1 MFNVNDECIN
11 FTEDE
16 AEKLAV
22 LDSLEFGFLRSESSD
37 IRPLLE
43 KAVFC
48 FDSIIAQTVY
58 KLEQARAAEEQT
70 VLAKLEAENDP
81 TSVTEIRLRIYN
93 KYVACLEKRINP
105 RIYLYLGH
113 YQLLL
118 NFYDDALSAY
128 LKYESLAD
136 EEAKKDVAFLYGLA
150 LCCFHFNAF
159 NRVIKLSQ
167 QILYLQPNFP
177 RRKEV
182 HIRLGYIYKL
192 RKELDKSIKNFRQAL
207 TDTSPGTWGPLE
219 IRFQIGHLL
228 EVCGKSKPA
237 KAAYEQILEAA
248 KSENSLVVRHLCLRQ
263 LAWLYQ
269 TGSPSPKPPGQNEDN
284 TQDRDLAVQLLQQAL
299 ELDSS
304 NGKTWYLLGRCQAAV
319 NRVQEAFSAYRSS
332 IDKTE
337 ASADT
342 WCSIGV
348 LYQEQ
353 NQPMDALQAYFCAV
367 QLDKC
372 HVTAWVNLG
381 TLYESMHQYK
391 EALKCYSNAVNADK
405 HNQIKPQVKNRLAT
419 LQQLLSRLPEK
430 VLSIC
435 GADSASGG
443 PCAGG
448 TPGSSPSKLPTVDDA
463 WKLPIPFELT
473 QRQMQFMLQE
483 ASRSQCSAFS
493 QQQQANGEAGGAGRW
508 SALLSANYNRQRQ
521 QQQQLSHVTVKPE
534 EEKVA
539 REVNG
544 DPSAG
549 DGDGEVE
556 QEAEEATDDVTVM
569 TDGADATASEDQDLK
584 RTANSPPVSPPSSSD
599 LMTLRS
605 LLTRGNDLSA
615 QQRRQLADLQAKGL
629 RFLAHRKRH
638 PEEAETELE
647 ETSAV
652 TTGHRHSRRRHL
664 RGSATAL
671 LSLKSADLAAAAV
684 AAPPVAVA
692 APESTQPPV
701 AVGTTSQAGPVGGGS
716 PDRQNAVDLFA
727 GEDLPNEEV
736 EDGLC
741 AGQLPDEDLAF
752 LTDDILAQLN
762 GPESSA
768 NLDLMEMALFSASN
782 DQQRPP
788 SSVGSVPSQP
798 RSCGPSAASIP
809 SAADTA
815 AGPTDTGD
823 ETAPTAGGGAAVI
836 KCDDLRLTN
845 SPGAAPTEL
854 HSIDTDVPSKMVTE
868 TPAPASESPKLVTVK
883 ALLTRPLVI
892 PESPTALLDIS
903 LSAKQI
909 VDAVS
914 GLGRLWGGPRWCSL
928 LPEGSPLPT
937 APEKPYPPPATN
949 VESSLF
955 PPTPCVY
962 LNNRKDATSPELARY
977 CLSQPVVVIRGLAAC
992 LRLDLG
998 LFSTKSLVEANP
1010 DQKIEVRTQKLQPPD
1025 ENKNASGE
1033 TAWFVESPR
1042 SLSTIA
1048 KFAAYQATSFTE
1060 ALRDEKLANAGPGS
1074 GVGSGVSTP
1083 LTAANRPPVGGV
1095 GEAGIT
1101 GLKRDA
1107 EGTVL
1112 PSSSTGMSED
1122 LKRPHPHTGPTTT
1135 PDSTSKVKAS
1145 QSGQKRLGVGGN
1157 GGAGGGECTQFRNK
1171 VIRFGTNCDL
1181 SDERKWFPQ
1190 LHELTK
1196 LPTFF
1201 RVTSA
1206 SNMLS
1211 HVGYPLLGMNTV
1223 QLYMKVPGSRTP
1235 GHQEN
1240 NCFCSVNIN
1249 IGPGDCEWFAVPE
1262 QYWGAVYHL
1271 AELHGVDYF
1280 TGAWWPD
1287 LEELRRERIPLYR
1300 FIQRPGDLVWINSG
1314 TVHWVQAIGWCNNIA
1329 YNVGPLTARQYQL
1342 ALERYE
1348 FNRLCGVKS
1357 IVPLMHLS
1365 WQIAKNMKVADRNF
1379 FELVRHTL
1387 MRTIID
1393 SLLTQDFLE
1402 QLAIPVKRHGKQLD
1416 DIAHSCH
1423 DCEIEVFNFLFVT
1436 AQDKKFFVRCL
1447 HCARR
1452 IDPEL
1457 RSFTVLFEY
1466 YISELSEIYDNFQ
1479 LRTQPITAFSV
1490 GK

>member
-136 EEAKKDVAFLYGLA
+136 EEAKKDVAFLY
-150 LCCFHFNAF
+150 
-159 NRVIKLSQ
+159 V
-167 QILYLQPNFP
+167 
-177 RRKEV
+177 
-182 HIRLGYIYKL
+182 
-192 RKELDKSIKNFRQAL
+192 
-207 TDTSPGTWGPLE
+207 
-219 IRFQIGHLL
+219 RFQIGHLL

-430 VLSIC
+430 VLSLC

-493 QQQQANGEAGGAGRW
+493 QQQQQQQANGEAGGAGRW
-508 SALLSANYNRQRQ
+508 SALLSANYSRQRQ

-534 EEKVA
+534 EEKVT

-569 TDGADATASEDQDLK
+569 ADGADATASEDQDRK

-615 QQRRQLADLQAKGL
+615 QQRRQLAGLQAKGL

-652 TTGHRHSRRRHL
+652 TTGHRHSRR
-664 RGSATAL
+664 
-671 LSLKSADLAAAAV
+671 
-684 AAPPVAVA
+684 P

-845 SPGAAPTEL
+845 SPGAPAEL
-854 HSIDTDVPSKMVTE
+854 HSIDTDVPSKVVTE

-949 VESSLF
+949 VENSLF

-1122 LKRPHPHTGPTTT
+1122 LKRPHPHAGPTTT

-1145 QSGQKRLGVGGN
+1145 QSGQKRLGVGSN